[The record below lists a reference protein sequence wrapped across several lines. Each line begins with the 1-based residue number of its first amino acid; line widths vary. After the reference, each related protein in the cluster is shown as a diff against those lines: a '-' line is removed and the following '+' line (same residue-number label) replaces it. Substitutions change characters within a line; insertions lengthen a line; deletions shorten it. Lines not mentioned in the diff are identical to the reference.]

1 MRIAGT
7 KKWWNPARPAYTII
21 LSHRICPWLFRWF
34 RDRFSKPDP
43 RIYVTWRFRCS
54 LSLGLLFHRL
64 WPGVH
69 TFSGQHYFL
78 WGAWRKEA
86 CGMVKEQR
94 RRIEDQRQRTHE
106 REDQRRQA
114 AEERRLDEL
123 EDQRGMI
130 EEQREQVYDREEEH
144 RQAAEER
151 RQAGE
156 QRRLDKIEDQRGRV
170 EEQRRRARGQR

>member
-21 LSHRICPWLFRWF
+21 LSHRIRQWLFRWF
-34 RDRFSKPDP
+34 RDRFSEPNP

-69 TFSGQHYFL
+69 TSSGQHYFL

-114 AEERRLDEL
+114 AE
-123 EDQRGMI
+123 
-130 EEQREQVYDREEEH
+130 
-144 RQAAEER
+144 
-151 RQAGE
+151 

-170 EEQRRRARGQR
+170 EEQRRRARGQRRLQRAPASTKGWG